1 MYINKIS
8 QINFESSAKQKQTKD
23 CKSLYFG
30 AGALS
35 SAAVIV
41 TSMVLGKK
49 TKGNLAEI
57 LKKNGISIKDG
68 FATVIS
74 TGERYSGK
82 IEHNVK
88 WFGLKKECLVY
99 DNGELVEKLYH
110 NKNGREL
117 EGYFFKNNVLRI
129 KVNQYKTNGNKKYYP
144 YYIYDKNGKLES
156 VNDCFGVETKSVFE
170 DMRTILK
177 GLK

>member
-1 MYINKIS
+1 MKINKIS
-8 QINFESSAKQKQTKD
+8 QINFESSAKQKQTKCGKD
-23 CKSLYFG
+23 LYFG

-35 SAAVIV
+35 SAAVIA
-41 TSMVLGKK
+41 TAIVLGKK

-57 LKKNGISIKDG
+57 LKENGISIKDG
-68 FATVIS
+68 LATVIS

-88 WFGLKKECLVY
+88 WFGLKKESLVY

-110 NKNGREL
+110 NKNGKEL

-129 KVNQYKTNGNKKYYP
+129 KVNKYKAYGIKIYFP
-144 YYIYDKNGKLES
+144 YYVYDKNGKLES
-156 VNDCFGVETKSVFE
+156 VNDCFGTETNSVFE